1 MSVTPTPQQCIE
13 YVIAAQGN
21 TKLAAARLDRDVKQQ
36 NAKDAPSTPDDTI
49 TEARLLTIITQD
61 PNSINTLTTQIR
73 LLTVMQATDA
83 FRLTHAAFLASLPE
97 LSPPAISR
105 AYLALLNVMST
116 LSNITTSPVDPYDA
130 VMRSL
135 PSEVTSALQNILA
148 SSENK
153 ASAAPQQNNIALPT
167 IISQPA
173 PPQGPVTAQ
182 NVSGSDPA
190 DTDGS

>member
-1 MSVTPTPQQCIE
+1 MSPTPQQCIE

-36 NAKDAPSTPDDTI
+36 NAENSTQKPDDTI

-135 PSEVTSALQNILA
+135 PSEVTTALQNILA
-148 SSENK
+148 SSSENK
-153 ASAAPQQNNIALPT
+153 ASAAPPNNNIALPT

-173 PPQGPVTAQ
+173 PPQSPVTAQ
-182 NVSGSDPA
+182 AEPEKN
-190 DTDGS
+190 DGNS